1 MFAFKA
7 FEVGGYGLIGMTIAG
22 VLFGIIGSMLAF
34 GFNPANFFDDTHLH
48 RWFAVAFTLL
58 LPAALCGVM
67 MGLYMCVFGSTIHSA
82 VSQETYDE
90 IAESWSA

>member
-7 FEVGGYGLIGMTIAG
+7 FEVGGFGLIGMTLAG
-22 VLFGIIGSMLAF
+22 ILFGIIGSMLAF
-34 GFNPANFFDDTHLH
+34 GFNPAGFFDDTHLH

-67 MGLYMCVFGSTIHSA
+67 MGAYMLIFGSTINSS
-82 VSQETYDE
+82 VSKETYDH
-90 IAESWSA
+90 IAEKWSA